1 MFGVM
6 NHLDIQV
13 CQDAEQASEMG
24 FNYSSEEYTAV
35 EIQTVVVV
43 REGTEGGNHTVDIIL
58 HDAHGNKYVCM
69 VTGNLIKSI
78 PC

>member
-1 MFGVM
+1 MFGIM

-13 CQDAEQASEMG
+13 CKDGEQASEMG
-24 FNYSSEEYTAV
+24 YNYSSEEYTAV
-35 EIQTVVVV
+35 EILKAVVV
-43 REGTEGGNHTVDIIL
+43 REGTESGNSTVDLIL

-69 VTGNLIKSI
+69 ITGKLLKSI